1 MRVGFMSF
9 FLAKPQRFLVRP
21 ASGWLDVARK
31 EVEGILTHPLQK
43 YKFSPE
49 LYAAD
54 GVFSISNCDFRQAME
69 LVLRVSTCFD
79 VEWVLQSGRVNT
91 RAGWSDFFQ
100 KAKLHELW
108 GHLSAPKVQVAVSV
122 SHPVVGTSKDVRSK
136 LVNFFRLHGVEV
148 PASEEVVQVDGR
160 VRIECE
166 KNRTQI
172 LVSMGGDP
180 LYRRHYKATLSAAV
194 APLAEHHAAAC
205 FDWALNELGE
215 KTRESLKMG
224 KIPLVI
230 PFGGSG
236 TLGFEGVCR
245 VLSIASGIF
254 RKQYGFELLAFS
266 PGKTTSTIRSRL
278 PTLVSPG
285 NMKIVF
291 GDIDPN
297 ACAIIQDNA
306 GSFKGL
312 LKESLTASDISGGKA
327 QTSEISCINCDFLRD
342 SDAMLS
348 EVEDVFFALNPPYGE
363 RLAKKT
369 GGLALYQKLGS
380 VLRQIGE
387 VRKVEGFVLCGNESS
402 WRALL
407 SSLGKFRH
415 KTRHF
420 THGGIDIRI
429 VVFSN
434 HKLKAGR

>member
-1 MRVGFMSF
+1 MSF

-21 ASGWLDVARK
+21 ASGWMDVSRK
-31 EVEGILTHPLQK
+31 EVEDILCHPLQK
-43 YKFSPE
+43 YKFAPE
-49 LYAAD
+49 VQTTG
-54 GVFSISNCDFRQAME
+54 GVLNISNCDFRQAME
-69 LVLRVSTCFD
+69 LVLRVSSCYD
-79 VEWVLQSGRVNT
+79 VEWVLQSGRVNS

-108 GHLSAPKVQVAVSV
+108 AQLSTPKVQVAVSV
-122 SHPVVGTSKDVRSK
+122 SHPVVGTSKEVRSK
-136 LVNFFRLHGVEV
+136 LVSFFSLHGVEV
-148 PASEEVVQVDGR
+148 PASEKVLKVDGR

-215 KTRESLKMG
+215 KTRESLKTG
-224 KIPLVI
+224 QIPLII
-230 PFGGSG
+230 PFAGSG

-245 VLSIASGIF
+245 VLSISSGIF

-278 PTLVSPG
+278 AALISPG

-291 GDIDPN
+291 GDIDPT
-297 ACAIIQDNA
+297 ACSVIKDNA
-306 GSFKGL
+306 GLFKGL
-312 LKESLTASDISGGKA
+312 LNEGLKASEIPDGKAVVPDIS
-327 QTSEISCINCDFLRD
+327 CLHCDFLKD
-342 SDAMLS
+342 SQAMLD

-369 GGLALYQKLGS
+369 GGLAVYQKLGS
-380 VLRQIGE
+380 VLRRIGDD
-387 VRKVEGFVLCGNESS
+387 RRVEGFILCGNEPS
-402 WRALL
+402 WRVFL

-420 THGGIDIRI
+420 THGGIDIRV

-434 HKLKAGR
+434 QKLSTGR